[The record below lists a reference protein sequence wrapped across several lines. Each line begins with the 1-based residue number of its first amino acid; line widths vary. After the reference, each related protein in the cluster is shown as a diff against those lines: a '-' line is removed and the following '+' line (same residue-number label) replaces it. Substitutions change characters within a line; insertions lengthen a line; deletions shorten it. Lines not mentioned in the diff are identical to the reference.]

1 MSNTNIG
8 LIRITN
14 DFSTISCNVTTMQE
28 EIQKL
33 TEAIAVLNNRI
44 DELYGTQNDLRPVAD
59 ATIDIPNQK
68 YDLEIFNQ
76 IVPNEDFLIFGDIG
90 WSLDI
95 INLDKTNM
103 FLN

>member
-1 MSNTNIG
+1 MSNNIG
-8 LIRITN
+8 LIKITDN
-14 DFSTISCNVTTMQE
+14 FSTMSCNVTTMQE

-33 TEAIAVLNNRI
+33 TEAIATLNSRI
-44 DELYGTQNDLRPVAD
+44 DELYETRNDLRPVAD
-59 ATIDIPNQK
+59 ATTDTPKQK
-68 YDLEIFNQ
+68 CDLEIFNQ

>member
-1 MSNTNIG
+1 MSNNIG
-8 LIRITN
+8 LIRIADN
-14 DFSTISCNVTTMQE
+14 FSTMSCNVTTMQE

-33 TEAIAVLNNRI
+33 TEAIATLNNRI
-44 DELYGTQNDLRPVAD
+44 DELQGTRSDLRPVAD
-59 ATIDIPNQK
+59 AITDIPNQK

-76 IVPNEDFLIFGDIG
+76 IIPNEDFLIFGDIG

-95 INLDKTNM
+95 MDLDKTNM